1 MLVGTGRLGS
11 TSASAPDGRCFPVA
25 RSVTLS
31 TLFNLADRNRICLNG
46 ETPNDVQA
54 GQRQTSFSGRGDAHL
69 RRTVNKF
76 QRPSILQLN
85 MEGLT
90 EAR

>member
-1 MLVGTGRLGS
+1 MQKQIIGRTRGIQGETSCSS
-11 TSASAPDGRCFPVA
+11 TTKSLAPDGRCFPVA

-69 RRTVNKF
+69 R
-76 QRPSILQLN
+76 
-85 MEGLT
+85 G
-90 EAR
+90 